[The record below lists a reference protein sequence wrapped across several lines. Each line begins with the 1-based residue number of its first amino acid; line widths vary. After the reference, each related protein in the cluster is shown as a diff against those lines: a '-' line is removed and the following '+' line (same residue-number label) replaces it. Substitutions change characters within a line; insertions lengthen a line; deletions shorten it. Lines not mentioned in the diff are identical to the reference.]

1 MFSAIRRLVVLAVS
15 VVMLFPFGLVA
26 VANGPEGSVG
36 VVDTTS
42 GIWYL
47 RDYFTGETTSFYY
60 GVPGDYPIIG
70 DWDCDGDE
78 TPGLYRQSNGF
89 VYLRNSN
96 SQGVGEI
103 KFFFGI
109 PGDIPI
115 AGDFNNDGCDTVS
128 IYRPGEARIYIINE
142 LGSNDGGLGDADFS
156 FLFGVPGDKPFV
168 ADFDDDGTDTVGL
181 HRESTGLVYYRNS
194 LTQGVAEKE
203 FIFGDPGDKIIAA
216 EWGQRDGF
224 GPDTVGIFRPSNGT
238 VYLRFSNSQGVAD
251 VDFLYGNSNMLPVAG
266 VFGVLPGGGPHPPT
280 PPGSFVDI
288 VINGSGNDVV
298 DLQIPG
304 DVPAVLDITHHGSS
318 NFIVWTLDSSFGLI
332 DLLVNEIGPYDGQRL
347 VNSIFFSPEPLRH
360 LDIDADGSWS
370 ITARPISAAR
380 SMTTSL
386 TGSGDEIVRY
396 QGSAP
401 TLTST
406 HDGSSNFIVWGYKS
420 DGQVTGL
427 IVNEIGPYSGTD
439 LIDSGTA
446 IIEVIADGNWTLNA
460 P

>member
-1 MFSAIRRLVVLAVS
+1 MTEGTSRTMRVLIVALVLS
-15 VVMLFPFGLVA
+15 MLFPLVA
-26 VANGPEGSVG
+26 SADGPEGSVG

-238 VYLRFSNSQGVAD
+238 AYLRFSNTQGNANVS
-251 VDFLYGNSNMLPVAG
+251 FPYGNLNMLPVAG
-266 VFGVLPGGGPHPPT
+266 NFGVLPGGSQPP
-280 PPGSFVDI
+280 PPNPVTF
-288 VINGSGNDVV
+288 GSGVWRVGTDIPSGTYRMVSAQSGCYWARLSGFSGTLGDIITNNFTLVH
-298 DLQIPG
+298 QIVTISPG
-304 DVPAVLDITHHGSS
+304 DVGFESS
-318 NFIVWTLDSSFGLI
+318 GCGTWTNQLNTISREPTQSFGDGMYFVGGEIAAGTWRNSDSSGGCYWERL
-332 DLLVNEIGPYDGQRL
+332 DGFSGSLGDIITNDFTFSQ
-347 VNSIFFSPEPLRH
+347 SIV
-360 LDIDADGSWS
+360 A
-370 ITARPISAAR
+370 IS
-380 SMTTSL
+380 STD
-386 TGSGDEIVRY
+386 TGF
-396 QGSAP
+396 
-401 TLTST
+401 
-406 HDGSSNFIVWGYKS
+406 HS
-420 DGQVTGL
+420 DDC
-427 IVNEIGPYSGTD
+427 GT
-439 LIDSGTA
+439 
-446 IIEVIADGNWTLNA
+446 WTYLG
-460 P
+460 